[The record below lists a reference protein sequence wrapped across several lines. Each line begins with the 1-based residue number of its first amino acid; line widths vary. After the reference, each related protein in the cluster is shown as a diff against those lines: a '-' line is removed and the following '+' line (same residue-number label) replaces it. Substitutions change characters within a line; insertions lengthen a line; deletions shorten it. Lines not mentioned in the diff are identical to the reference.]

1 MKKIKEEIKGGE
13 VSEGLFGGCFI
24 DLPKPGERYAK
35 TKHTTYECEMSI
47 PYTVTMEEVIEP
59 AQDANGNPRPGRND
73 EKQKF
78 HLDVKF
84 PFNHGRMQGEV
95 ELFVYATTLEEIPQK
110 IKEAIG
116 AKLAELE
123 VRPPMRD

>member
-13 VSEGLFGGCFI
+13 ISQGLFGGFFVPM
-24 DLPKPGERYAK
+24 PKEGERYAK
-35 TKHTTYECEMSI
+35 TKHTTYACELSI
-47 PYTVTMEEVIEP
+47 PYEVTIEEVIEP
-59 AQDANGNPRPGRND
+59 AQDANGNPLPDRSD
-73 EKQKF
+73 DKQKF

-123 VRPPMRD
+123 VRPQMRD